1 MKRLRNSFGR
11 WQPKPA
17 FPFWLRFGVPVFT
30 VLLCAADLFA
40 RAGGGGNYSGSGG
53 GGFSGGG
60 GGGGDLT
67 GLIFYLLVVHPEIGV
82 PLVIVVVVGTI
93 IKRRLNP
100 DRTTAGAVKRLEN
113 IGRPDTSGLDTIKS
127 RDPRFDEAH
136 FLARVSKTD
145 QAVQHAWTK
154 GDMSPV
160 RLFLSDGLFR
170 RFFSQL
176 SIMKHQG
183 IQNAMA
189 DHAVL
194 KTRIHAV
201 ECDAHFDTIHVA
213 IEAWARDVEVSASLS
228 PEEAAAKASK
238 APRETYTEIWSFL
251 RRPGAKTLE
260 SGGAVAGYCPNCGAQ
275 VQLGQATKCAYCNAL
290 INSGDYDW
298 VLAEI
303 TQPIEWRASS
313 AGSVPGLAELA
324 TVDPHFNRQAAEDR
338 GSYLFWRWI
347 ESLITADP
355 KPLSKCATKSFSK
368 ETARQVK
375 GGPSALF
382 KTAVGSVDLI
392 SCEVGGEGERDR
404 IHIKVLWSSARSSR
418 QAPAPSVNVLTLS
431 RKKGAR
437 DPGGLSYA
445 RCPVC
450 QGPLE
455 ENDRASC
462 DYCDADLASGN
473 DDWVLESVQRPEE
486 LLVSTSRSIPM
497 TPTAPAPSISG
508 GTVLPA
514 WTTPDMGNPGE
525 RKLLLM
531 RMAAVVM
538 ADGVV
543 TKQERKLLRS
553 ASKRWKVPFE
563 SINSILYGNMEP
575 EVVNTMKPSNP
586 KGFLSGLIS
595 AALIDGRID
604 KKEGKLLL
612 DVGNNLG
619 VAEAVTRDMMRA
631 MTKMAKA
638 EKSA

>member
-1 MKRLRNSFGR
+1 MRHLRNAIAKSR
-11 WQPKPA
+11 LSDA
-17 FPFWLRFGVPVFT
+17 FPVWLVYGAALFT
-30 VLLCAADLFA
+30 TLLFAPDLFA
-40 RAGGGGNYSGSGG
+40 RAGGGGNYSGGGG

-67 GLIFYLLVVHPEIGV
+67 GLILYLLVVHPEIGV
-82 PLVIVVVVGTI
+82 PVVIVVIVGSI

-100 DRTTAGAVKRLEN
+100 DRTTARAVKRLED
-113 IGRPDTSGLDTIKS
+113 IGRPSTTELASIKT
-127 RDPRFDEAH
+127 RDPRFDETR
-136 FLARVSKTD
+136 FLEQVAKTD
-145 QAVQHAWTK
+145 QAVQRAWTK

-189 DHAVL
+189 DHTIV

-213 IEAWARDVEVSASLS
+213 IEASARDVEVSASLS
-228 PEEAAAKASK
+228 LEEAAAKAAK

-251 RRPGAKTLE
+251 RRPGAKTLA
-260 SGGAVAGYCPNCGAQ
+260 GTGAVEGTCPNCGAE
-275 VQLGQATKCAYCNAL
+275 VRLGQATKCEYCEAL

-313 AGSVPGLAELA
+313 TGTVPGLKELTA
-324 TVDPHFNRQAAEDR
+324 SDPRFNRQAAEDR

-347 ESLITADP
+347 ESLATADA
-355 KPLSKCATKSFSK
+355 KPLSKCAIESLCT
-368 ETARQVK
+368 ETAKHVK
-375 GGPSALF
+375 AGPSALF

-392 SCEVGGEGERDR
+392 ACEVNGDGERDR
-404 IHIKVLWSSARSSR
+404 VHIKVLWSSARSSR
-418 QAPAPSVNVLTLS
+418 EDPTPSVNVLTLC
-431 RKKGAR
+431 RKTGASG
-437 DPGGLSYA
+437 PGGLSYA

-450 QGPLE
+450 QAPLE
-455 ENDRASC
+455 ENDRATC
-462 DYCDADLASGN
+462 DYCDANLASGN
-473 DDWVLESVQRPEE
+473 ADWVLESVQRPEE
-486 LLVSTSRSIPM
+486 LVVPASPAIAVASGAI
-497 TPTAPAPSISG
+497 APSQMDDDI
-508 GTVLPA
+508 LPM
-514 WTTPDMGNPGE
+514 WTTPDMGNPRE
-525 RKLLLM
+525 RTLLLM

-553 ASKRWKVPFE
+553 ASKRWNVPID
-563 SINSILYGNMEP
+563 SINPILYGQMEP
-575 EVVNTMKPSNP
+575 DIVNTMKPSNP
-586 KGFLSGLIS
+586 EGFLSGLIA

-604 KKEGKLLL
+604 KKEATLLL
-612 DVGNNLG
+612 DVGSNLG
-619 VAEAVTRDMMRA
+619 IAETDTKTMMRT
-631 MTKMAKA
+631 MTKIAKA
-638 EKSA
+638 EKGA